1 MKHLDSYLTQLRSW
15 LLRAAELMS
24 LVLVVLILV
33 YLLLGEAS
41 GDYVVS
47 VMTNVSLLISAVTP
61 QAIIGVALIAA
72 LLKAVQQIKKG
83 RKGRVYSEE

>member
-47 VMTNVSLLISAVTP
+47 VMTNVSLLISALTP

-72 LLKAVQQIKKG
+72 VG
-83 RKGRVYSEE
+83 FVCP

>member
-1 MKHLDSYLTQLRSW
+1 MKHLDSYLVKLRSW
-15 LLRAAELMS
+15 LLRASELMG
-24 LVLVVLILV
+24 LVLVVLVLV

-47 VMTNVSLLISAVTP
+47 VVTNVSLLVSAVTP

-72 LLKAVQQIKKG
+72 VVAYLRL
-83 RKGRVYSEE
+83 

>member
-1 MKHLDSYLTQLRSW
+1 MKHLDSHLTQLRSW

-72 LLKAVQQIKKG
+72 VVAYL
-83 RKGRVYSEE
+83 RR

>member
-1 MKHLDSYLTQLRSW
+1 MKHLDNYLTQLRSW

-61 QAIIGVALIAA
+61 QAIIGVALIV
-72 LLKAVQQIKKG
+72 AVVAYL
-83 RKGRVYSEE
+83 RR

>member
-1 MKHLDSYLTQLRSW
+1 MKHLDSYLVKLRSW
-15 LLRAAELMS
+15 LLRASELMG
-24 LVLVVLILV
+24 LVLVVLVLV

-47 VMTNVSLLISAVTP
+47 VVTNVSMLVSAVTP

-72 LLKAVQQIKKG
+72 VVAYL
-83 RKGRVYSEE
+83 RR

>member
-15 LLRAAELMS
+15 LLRAAEHMS

-72 LLKAVQQIKKG
+72 VVAY
-83 RKGRVYSEE
+83 RRR

>member
-33 YLLLGEAS
+33 YLVLGEAS

-72 LLKAVQQIKKG
+72 VVAYL
-83 RKGRVYSEE
+83 RR

>member
-1 MKHLDSYLTQLRSW
+1 MKHLDSYVTQLRSW

-72 LLKAVQQIKKG
+72 VVAYL
-83 RKGRVYSEE
+83 RR

>member
-1 MKHLDSYLTQLRSW
+1 MKQLDSFLVKLRSW
-15 LLRAAELMS
+15 LLRAAELMA
-24 LVLVVLILV
+24 LLLVVLVLV

-61 QAIIGVALIAA
+61 QAIIGLALIAA
-72 LLKAVQQIKKG
+72 VVAYL
-83 RKGRVYSEE
+83 RR

>member
-15 LLRAAELMS
+15 LLRASELMG
-24 LVLVVLILV
+24 LVLVFLVLV

-72 LLKAVQQIKKG
+72 VVAYL
-83 RKGRVYSEE
+83 RR

>member
-1 MKHLDSYLTQLRSW
+1 MKHLDSYLVKLRSW
-15 LLRAAELMS
+15 LLRASELMG
-24 LVLVVLILV
+24 LVLVVLVLV

-72 LLKAVQQIKKG
+72 VVAYL
-83 RKGRVYSEE
+83 RR

>member
-61 QAIIGVALIAA
+61 QALIGVALIAA
-72 LLKAVQQIKKG
+72 VVAYL
-83 RKGRVYSEE
+83 RR

>member
-24 LVLVVLILV
+24 LVLVVLILI

-47 VMTNVSLLISAVTP
+47 VVTNVSLLVSAVTP

-72 LLKAVQQIKKG
+72 VVAYL
-83 RKGRVYSEE
+83 RR